1 MKRGNLDEL
10 QEQKLLK
17 IEEKCF
23 SLAMVGLII
32 IMLAELILPLA
43 VESLDHNTMY
53 ICALMTCALIVILC
67 GVELMLCFK
76 NGIWSRKLKPNNK
89 TNIATSIISGCAAA
103 LVVAVVR
110 FIDDGFAQPH
120 HIVIGAALTGAF
132 TFALCFGMLSIVK
145 HSFNKKQAKIDKD
158 LDREEEEESNE

>member
-1 MKRGNLDEL
+1 MKRSNLDEL

-23 SLAMVGLII
+23 SIAMGGMII
-32 IMLAELILPLA
+32 LLLAELILPL
-43 VESLDHNTMY
+43 VIDSLDRSTMY
-53 ICALMTCALIVILC
+53 TCALMTCALFVILC
-67 GVELMLCFK
+67 GVEVILCMK

-120 HIVIGAALTGAF
+120 HIVIGALLTGAF
-132 TFALCFGMLSIVK
+132 TFALCFGILSIVK